1 MRTPAEF
8 ACVLVRNLQAFPMV
22 SRLWRWLALP
32 PTRLSRC
39 YDKEMMFRSAAL
51 FFLLLVS
58 AVVLPQS
65 ADSSQAQANP
75 NTPKSFH
82 DALLNVTY
90 FYPGRFV
97 ADPAVSAASTSTAAD
112 ATPKCAHSNFF
123 ANSNAPTGTSSFV
136 LSTIDGTCPNVLRGA
151 TQLGPFIREQIIRQ
165 LKQYGEPT
173 VTQEATKYTIDGHPA
188 AIVLASVP
196 MPVTTTNKLPT
207 ITYAAKACVLG
218 NIPVKPRKKSDPVDA
233 TRHVLCFDFTTPHSD
248 LLTLMF
254 AFSMQFDND
263 APQPMVPGSV
273 IR

>member
-1 MRTPAEF
+1 MQMPAEF
-8 ACVLVRNLQAFPMV
+8 ACAWMRNWQAFSMV
-22 SRLWRWLALP
+22 SRLWCWLAAP
-32 PTRLSRC
+32 PASLSRC

-58 AVVLPQS
+58 AVALPQS
-65 ADSSQAQANP
+65 ADSSQAPANP
-75 NTPKSFH
+75 NAPKSFH

-97 ADPAVSAASTSTAAD
+97 ADPSVSAVSTD
-112 ATPKCAHSNFF
+112 ATPKCAHSTFF

-196 MPVTTTNKLPT
+196 IPVTPTNKLPT

-218 NIPVKPRKKSDPVDA
+218 NIPVKPRKKSDPVEP
-233 TRHVLCFDFTTPHSD
+233 TRHVLCYDFTTPHSD

-263 APQPMVPGSV
+263 APQPIVPGSV